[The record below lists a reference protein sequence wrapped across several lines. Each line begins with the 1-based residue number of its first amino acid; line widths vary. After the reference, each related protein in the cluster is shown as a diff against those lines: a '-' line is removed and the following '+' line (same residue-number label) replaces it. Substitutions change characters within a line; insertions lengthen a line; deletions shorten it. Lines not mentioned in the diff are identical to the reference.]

1 MVRVKGVCGVS
12 VVTATAIILGL
23 AGAIPSGFAA
33 DDVMNGT
40 EAGETAG
47 VAPYALHAK
56 FDREGIESLVQAE
69 IIKALLL
76 YQADGSAAFDAITPA
91 ENTYDDT
98 IYPFVL
104 NATTFETVANGAFS
118 NLAGTVPDDIVNADR
133 PADHIIAD
141 LNRDGGAWA
150 EYMATNPDTGSIQLK
165 RAFLYL
171 HDGYIFGSGHYL
183 QESRVKHAVDTA
195 VRLFDS
201 EGQAAFETITP
212 RNVLRTAEP
221 YPFVFVEST
230 LETVA
235 HGAIPD
241 RIGHVPYSILTTG
254 DRPIEVVLADL
265 ERDGNTWVEY
275 VFTNPDTDTKQLKRT
290 WLYLYNGYIFGSGYY
305 LPDSRVQSH
314 VEEALHL
321 YKSHGTSAFDIIT
334 PEVARPLVSY
344 YPFIINATSAEIVA
358 HGARQNLVGSTADF
372 LDAADRSLERIR
384 EDLARDGST
393 WVAYMSVN
401 VDTRTLQ
408 LTRTHLSLY
417 DGYIFGAGYHM
428 PDSRAQSM
436 ADKAIYAYKS
446 LGTDAFDVITSGEIN
461 EGSLY
466 PFVRNST
473 SYVIAVGKN
482 HHLLGT
488 QPTITGVPLH
498 ATTDTLGQR
507 GGSTWRHLIINDPST
522 ETEQIKRTWYTTHD
536 GYLFGTSYTVA
547 DSDVQS
553 IVDYAVFIYESNK
566 ENNEWVNIITPPE
579 VVATNE
585 LYPFVLNKTTLETVA
600 HGAIPDRIGHVP
612 YAILN
617 TGDRPIE
624 AILADLERD
633 GSTWAE
639 YTFTNPGT
647 DTQQPKR
654 TYLYMRD
661 GLIFASGY
669 YVFDAQIQTIA
680 HGGVLEYLRD
690 GKDAFLANADAMR
703 EVVSTYLFVVDP
715 HTGVTLAQGVD
726 PSTLRN
732 ISEWQVILQH
742 DASAARMGELEAQRG
757 KWIEYEFT
765 NPLTGQTEPKRTW
778 LTTFDGLVFG
788 AGYYASDVSH
798 P

>member
-1 MVRVKGVCGVS
+1 MRLTEIS
-12 VVTATAIILGL
+12 AVVAATIILGA
-23 AGAIPSGFAA
+23 AGTIPLGFAA
-33 DDVMNGT
+33 DDVSET
-40 EAGETAG
+40 GE
-47 VAPYALHAK
+47 VEPHDPQVR
-56 FDREGIESLVQAE
+56 FDRDGIESRVHAAV
-69 IIKALLL
+69 IKALLQ
-76 YQADGSAAFDAITPA
+76 YQADGTGAFDAITPA

-104 NATTFETVANGAFS
+104 NATTFETVANGAFA
-118 NLAGTVPDDIVNADR
+118 NLAGTVPDDIANADR
-133 PADHIIAD
+133 PADHVLAD
-141 LNRDGGAWA
+141 LTRDGGTWV

-183 QESRVKHAVDTA
+183 QESRVKHAVDAA
-195 VRLFDS
+195 VSLFRLY
-201 EGQAAFETITP
+201 GQAAFETITP
-212 RNVLRTAEP
+212 RDILRTAEP

-241 RIGHVPYSILTTG
+241 RIGHVPYSILDTG
-254 DRPIEVVLADL
+254 DRPIETILADL
-265 ERDGNTWVEY
+265 ERNGNTWIEY
-275 VFTNPDTDTKQLKRT
+275 VFTNPDTDTNQLKRT
-290 WLYLYNGYIFGSGYY
+290 WLYLYDGYIFGSGYY

-314 VEEALHL
+314 VEEALRL

-344 YPFIINATSAEIVA
+344 YPFIINATDMEIVA

-372 LDAADRSLERIR
+372 LGAADRSLERIR

-393 WVAYMSVN
+393 WVAHMSVN

-408 LTRTHLSLY
+408 LTRTYLSLY
-417 DGYIFGAGYHM
+417 DGHIFGSGYHL

-436 ADKAIYAYKS
+436 ADKAISVYKS
-446 LGTDAFDVITSGEIN
+446 HGTDAFDVITAGEIN

-473 SYVIAVGKN
+473 SYVISIGKN

-498 ATTDTLGQR
+498 ATSETLDQR
-507 GGSTWRHLIINDPST
+507 GGNTWRHLIINDPST
-522 ETEQIKRTWYTTHD
+522 QTQQVKRTWYTTHD

-553 IVDYAVFIYESNK
+553 VVDYAVFIYESNK
-566 ENNEWVNIITPPE
+566 ENNAWAGIITPQE
-579 VVATNE
+579 QVSTNE

-612 YAILN
+612 YSILD
-617 TGDRPIE
+617 TGDRPME
-624 AILADLERD
+624 TILADLERD

-647 DTQQPKR
+647 DTKQPKR

-669 YVFDAQIQTIA
+669 YVLDAQIQTIA

-690 GKDAFLANADAMR
+690 GRDAFLANTNAMQ

-715 HTGVTLAQGVD
+715 HTETIVAQSVD
-726 PSTLRN
+726 PGTLGSV
-732 ISEWQVILQH
+732 SEWQVILQH
-742 DASAARMGELEAQRG
+742 DASASQMVELEAQRG
-757 KWIEYEFT
+757 KWVEYEFT
-765 NPLTGQTEPKRTW
+765 NPGTGQTEQKRTW
-778 LTTFDGLVFG
+778 LTAFDGLVFG
-788 AGYYASDVSH
+788 SGYYASDASQ

>member
-1 MVRVKGVCGVS
+1 
-12 VVTATAIILGL
+12 
-23 AGAIPSGFAA
+23 
-33 DDVMNGT
+33 MNGVDI
-40 EAGETAG
+40 EETVE
-47 VAPYALHAK
+47 VAPYTLHAK
-56 FDREGIESLVQAE
+56 FDRDGIESRVHAAV
-69 IIKALLL
+69 IKTLLA
-76 YQADGSAAFDAITPA
+76 YQSDGAGVFDTITPA

-118 NLAGTVPDDIVNADR
+118 NLAGTVPDDIINADR
-133 PADHIIAD
+133 PVGHILAD
-141 LNRDGGAWA
+141 LIRDGGTWV

-183 QESRVKHAVDTA
+183 QESRVKHAVDVA

-212 RNVLRTAEP
+212 RDILRTAEP

-241 RIGHVPYSILTTG
+241 RIGHTPYSILTTG
-254 DRPIEVVLADL
+254 DRPIEVILADL
-265 ERDGNTWVEY
+265 ERDGDTWVEY

-321 YKSHGTSAFDIIT
+321 YKSHGTGAFEMIT

-344 YPFIINATSAEIVA
+344 YPFIINATSTEIVA
-358 HGARQNLVGSTADF
+358 HGARQNLVDSTADF
-372 LDAADRSLERIR
+372 LEAADRSLERIR
-384 EDLARDGST
+384 EDLARDGSV
-393 WVAYMSVN
+393 WVAHMSVN
-401 VDTRTLQ
+401 VDTRTPQ
-408 LTRTHLSLY
+408 LTRTYLSLH

-446 LGTDAFDVITSGEIN
+446 LGTDAFDVITSGGIN

-473 SYVIAVGKN
+473 SYVIAIGKN

-498 ATTDTLGQR
+498 ATPDTLEQR

-522 ETEQIKRTWYTTHD
+522 ETQQVKRTWYTTHD

-553 IVDYAVFIYESNK
+553 VVDYAVFIYESNK
-566 ENNEWVNIITPPE
+566 ENDAWINIITPQE
-579 VVATNE
+579 LVATND
-585 LYPFVLNKTTLETVA
+585 LYPLVLNKTTLETVA

-624 AILADLERD
+624 VILADLEQD

-647 DTQQPKR
+647 DTKQPKR

-690 GKDAFLANADAMR
+690 GKDAFLANTNAMR
-703 EVVSTYLFVVDP
+703 EEVVSTYLFVVDP
-715 HTGVTLAQGVD
+715 HTGTILAQGVD
-726 PSTLRN
+726 PGAVGDV
-732 ISEWQVILQH
+732 SEWQVILRH
-742 DASAARMGELEAQRG
+742 DASAIQLGELEAQRG
-757 KWIEYEFT
+757 KWVEYEFT
-765 NPLTGQTEPKRTW
+765 NPRTGQTEQKRTW

-788 AGYYASDVSH
+788 SGYYASDV
-798 P
+798 PRP